1 MARTLTNRAAAGAV
15 PVEATASPAAGVAR
29 FGPASRRLLPP
40 LLSLLLLVA
49 LWQAAATGAA
59 NPRLMPGP
67 LAVVERL
74 LAEAATGELPYHLG
88 VTLARVAASLAV
100 GMAAGKALG
109 ILRGRSRLADSLGH
123 PWLVFFL
130 NLPALVTIILA
141 YIWIGLV
148 ESAAILAVA
157 LNKIPNVVVTVREGA
172 RALDRGLLEM
182 AEVFGV
188 PRRRRLVDVVLPQLY
203 PYLLAAARSGLALI
217 WKIVLVVELL
227 GRSNGVGFQLGT
239 YFQLFDVTAILAYA
253 VAFILVVQV
262 IEWGLV
268 QPLERRLARW
278 RR

>member
-1 MARTLTNRAAAGAV
+1 MARAALAGGTGTTAAGTTPAAA
-15 PVEATASPAAGVAR
+15 PA
-29 FGPASRRLLPP
+29 RRSLPGRGLLPP
-40 LLSLLLLVA
+40 LLSLAALVL
-49 LWQAAATGAA
+49 LWQLAASLAA

-67 LAVVERL
+67 AAVAARMW
-74 LAEAATGELPYHLG
+74 AEAAGGELLHHLG
-88 VTLARVAASLAV
+88 ITLARVAGSFAIA
-100 GMAAGKALG
+100 MTAGTALG
-109 ILRGRSRLADSLGH
+109 ILMGRSRLADSLGQ

-157 LNKIPNVVVTVREGA
+157 LNKIPNVVVTVREGT

-182 AEVFGV
+182 AEVFRV
-188 PRRRRLVDVVLPQLY
+188 PRERRLRHVVLPQLY

-262 IEWGLV
+262 IEWGLL
-268 QPLERRLARW
+268 QPLERRSARW

>member
-1 MARTLTNRAAAGAV
+1 LARTIVGEGTAAAAAPVRRNEPGPGAPWRAV
-15 PVEATASPAAGVAR
+15 AA
-29 FGPASRRLLPP
+29 P
-40 LLSLLLLVA
+40 LLSLLALVL
-49 LWQAAATGAA
+49 LWQLAASSAA
-59 NPRLMPGP
+59 DPRLMPGP
-67 LAVVERL
+67 LLVLDRL
-74 LAEAATGELPYHLG
+74 GAEAATGELHYHLA
-88 VTLARVAASLAV
+88 VTLGRVALSFALAM
-100 GMAAGKALG
+100 GIGTALG
-109 ILRGRSRLADSLGH
+109 ILMGRSRLADSLGQ

-157 LNKIPNVVVTVREGA
+157 LNKIPNVAVTLREGA

-188 PRRRRLVDVVLPQLY
+188 PQGRRLRHVVLPQLY

-227 GRSNGVGFQLGT
+227 GRSNGVGFQLGVF
-239 YFQLFDVTAILAYA
+239 FQLFDVAAILAYA
-253 VAFILVVQV
+253 VAFIVVVQL
-262 IEWGLV
+262 IEWGLL

>member
-1 MARTLTNRAAAGAV
+1 LARADLAGGIATTA
-15 PVEATASPAAGVAR
+15 ATATAR
-29 FGPASRRLLPP
+29 KPWPGWVRALLPP
-40 LLSLLLLVA
+40 LLSLAALAL
-49 LWQAAATGAA
+49 LWQLAASLAA

-67 LAVVERL
+67 AAVAQRL
-74 LAEAATGELPYHLG
+74 WEEAAGGELLHHLG
-88 VTLARVAASLAV
+88 VTLARVAASFAIA
-100 GMAAGKALG
+100 MSAGTALG
-109 ILRGRSRLADSLGH
+109 ILMGRSRLADSLGQ

-157 LNKIPNVVVTVREGA
+157 LNKIPNVVVTVREGT

-182 AEVFGV
+182 AEVFKV
-188 PRRRRLVDVVLPQLY
+188 PRERRLRHVVLPQLY

-239 YFQLFDVTAILAYA
+239 YFQLFDVAAILAYA

-262 IEWGLV
+262 IEWGLL

>member
-1 MARTLTNRAAAGAV
+1 LARTIAGDGGGTATAAPAAPAFAPGLPGRGAV
-15 PVEATASPAAGVAR
+15 V
-29 FGPASRRLLPP
+29 P
-40 LLSLLLLVA
+40 LLSLLALVL
-49 LWQAAATGAA
+49 LWQLAASLAA

-67 LAVVERL
+67 LPVLGRL
-74 LAEAATGELPYHLG
+74 AAEVASGELPYHLG
-88 VTLARVAASLAV
+88 VTLGRVVLSFALAMGIGAAI
-100 GMAAGKALG
+100 G
-109 ILRGRSRLADSLGH
+109 ILMGRSRLADGLGQ

-157 LNKIPNVVVTVREGA
+157 LNKIPNVAVTLREGA

-188 PRRRRLVDVVLPQLY
+188 PQGRRLRHVVLPQLY

-227 GRSNGVGFQLGT
+227 GRSNGVGFQLGV
-239 YFQLFDVTAILAYA
+239 YFQLFDVAAILAYA
-253 VAFILVVQV
+253 VSFIAVVQL
-262 IEWGLV
+262 IEWGLL

>member
-1 MARTLTNRAAAGAV
+1 MTAG
-15 PVEATASPAAGVAR
+15 T
-29 FGPASRRLLPP
+29 
-40 LLSLLLLVA
+40 
-49 LWQAAATGAA
+49 
-59 NPRLMPGP
+59 
-67 LAVVERL
+67 
-74 LAEAATGELPYHLG
+74 
-88 VTLARVAASLAV
+88 
-100 GMAAGKALG
+100 ALG
-109 ILRGRSRLADSLGH
+109 IVMGRSRLADSLGQ

-157 LNKIPNVVVTVREGA
+157 LNKIPNVVVTVREGT

-182 AEVFGV
+182 AEVFRV
-188 PRRRRLVDVVLPQLY
+188 PRERRLRHVVLPQLY

-262 IEWGLV
+262 IEWGLL
-268 QPLERRLARW
+268 QPLERRSARW

>member
-1 MARTLTNRAAAGAV
+1 MARTLADSGGTGAAVA
-15 PVEATASPAAGVAR
+15 PAVAR
-29 FGPASRRLLPP
+29 PGRGAGGMARHVWPP
-40 LLSLLLLVA
+40 LLSLLALVV
-49 LWQAAATGAA
+49 LWQVAAMFAA

-67 LAVVERL
+67 AAVLAR
-74 LAEAATGELPYHLG
+74 LAEEVRGGELFYHLG
-88 VTLARVAASLAV
+88 VTLARVAASFVIA
-100 GMAAGKALG
+100 MAAGTALG
-109 ILRGRSRLADSLGH
+109 ILMGRSRLADDLGK

-182 AEVFGV
+182 AEVFRV
-188 PRRRRLVDVVLPQLY
+188 PRRRHLPEVVLPQLY

-239 YFQLFDVTAILAYA
+239 YFQLFDVAAILAYA
-253 VAFILVVQV
+253 VSFILVVQL
-262 IEWGLV
+262 IEWGLL